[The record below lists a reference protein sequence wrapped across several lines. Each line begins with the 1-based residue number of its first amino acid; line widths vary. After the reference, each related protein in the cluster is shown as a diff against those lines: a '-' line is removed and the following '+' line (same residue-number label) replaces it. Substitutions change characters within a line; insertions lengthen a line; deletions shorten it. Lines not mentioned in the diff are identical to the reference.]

1 MGLLVKSRYLLDG
14 LNDSVLEH
22 GALLIENDRIAYA
35 GPAEGVCGN
44 GHIVV
49 ELPEHTV
56 CPGLIDAHVH
66 LTSDGTPERE
76 VAVTADKARHQA
88 QFLRAVRNM
97 QASLIGG
104 VTTVRDLGAPND
116 LIFTLRQAER
126 SGALLGPRIVASGAN
141 ITTTGGHGWSGGH
154 ECDTADEVRKACRVQ
169 LKLGADVIKIMSS
182 GGVFTALSRSSN
194 CQFSV
199 DELREAVVEAEKMG
213 KRVATHA
220 HSKHAIKSS
229 IMAGIH
235 SIDHGIFLDDECI
248 GLMLERGT
256 YLVPTLAPHTYIW
269 GNPEMKRIPQVF
281 LEKAALIREPNFQ
294 GARRAIER
302 GVKIAAGTDSGIPFM
317 THGRVVSEVETL
329 AHLGMKPLE
338 AIRTATKYA
347 SELLQ
352 VNDRVGTLEV
362 EKVADVIAVQGNP
375 LDHLE
380 CLRNPVLVIHD
391 GRVVGIHRSVDVPH
405 DPGVL
410 SLGKRDGWPEWR
422 WQAAGR

>member
-1 MGLLVKSRYLLDG
+1 MGLLLRSRYLLDG
-14 LNDSVLEH
+14 LNDSAIEH
-22 GALLIENDRIAYA
+22 GVLLIENDRIAYV
-35 GPAEGVCGN
+35 GGGDGISGT
-44 GHIVV
+44 GHVTV
-49 ELPEHTV
+49 ELPEHTL

-76 VAVTADKARHQA
+76 VVQPTGEARYQA
-88 QFLRAVRNM
+88 QLLRAVRNM
-97 QASLIGG
+97 QASLLGG

-169 LKLGADVIKIMSS
+169 LKLGVDLIKIMSS

-220 HSKHAIKSS
+220 HSKDAIKSS

-269 GNPEMKRIPQVF
+269 GNPEIRRIPQVF

-329 AHLGMKPLE
+329 AYLGMKPLE
-338 AIRTATKYA
+338 AIRTATRYA

-352 VNDRVGTLEV
+352 VDDRVGTLEAG
-362 EKVADVIAVQGNP
+362 KVADVIAVHGNP
-375 LDHLE
+375 LDRLE
-380 CLRNPVLVIHD
+380 HLRNPVLVIHD
-391 GRVVGIHRSVDVPH
+391 GRVVGVHRSVDAPH
-405 DPGVL
+405 EPGAL
-410 SLGKRDGWPEWR
+410 SLGDRGGWPGWR
-422 WQAAGR
+422 WQAA